1 MDREFSKRMQE
12 KLDELKIS
20 NEPQPI
26 RSDGAGALDL
36 GPRNPERAKQL
47 PDTLV
52 PPATDFGLIPNLK
65 FSFAD
70 AHMTLKPGGWSR
82 EITSRELP
90 IDETLAIVNMNLS
103 PGVREM
109 HSHLQSEWGYVL
121 QGGARVTAVD
131 EKGRIINYMIFFFI
145 IRIIYTYIVE

>member
-1 MDREFSKRMQE
+1 M
-12 KLDELKIS
+12 
-20 NEPQPI
+20 
-26 RSDGAGALDL
+26 

-90 IDETLAIVNMNLS
+90 VDETMAVVNMNLS

-109 HSHLQSEWGYVL
+109 HSHLQSEWGFVL
-121 QGGARVTAVD
+121 QGGAT
-131 EKGRIINYMIFFFI
+131 
-145 IRIIYTYIVE
+145 IIYNTSSFYTIELFFHCVLLFFST

>member
-1 MDREFSKRMQE
+1 MQE
-12 KLDELKIS
+12 KLDELKNS

-36 GPRNPERAKQL
+36 GPRNPERARQL

-82 EITSRELP
+82 EITSREF
-90 IDETLAIVNMNLS
+90 IRKITLFPYLNYFCIFQ
-103 PGVREM
+103 EM
-109 HSHLQSEWGYVL
+109 YCL
-121 QGGARVTAVD
+121 
-131 EKGRIINYMIFFFI
+131 
-145 IRIIYTYIVE
+145 

>member
-12 KLDELKIS
+12 KLDKLKSS

-26 RSDGAGALDL
+26 RSDGAGVLDL

-52 PPATDFGLIPNLK
+52 PPATDFGLISNLK

-70 AHMTLKPGGWSR
+70 AHMTLKPVLMKKVEVLLR
-82 EITSRELP
+82 
-90 IDETLAIVNMNLS
+90 IVNL
-103 PGVREM
+103 
-109 HSHLQSEWGYVL
+109 
-121 QGGARVTAVD
+121 
-131 EKGRIINYMIFFFI
+131 EKDGFFQLIFLIQYKVYMKVVNF
-145 IRIIYTYIVE
+145 

>member
-1 MDREFSKRMQE
+1 MQE

-36 GPRNPERAKQL
+36 APRNSERAKQL

-70 AHMTLKPGGWSR
+70 AHMTLKPGGMR
-82 EITSRELP
+82 EIHWHSNA
-90 IDETLAIVNMNLS
+90 DEY
-103 PGVREM
+103 PGFEM
-109 HSHLQSEWGYVL
+109 PSANRTPQNVKYFKNFDYKVKNPPCNAAKEH
-121 QGGARVTAVD
+121 
-131 EKGRIINYMIFFFI
+131 
-145 IRIIYTYIVE
+145 

>member
-36 GPRNPERAKQL
+36 APRNSERAKQL

-82 EITSRELP
+82 EITIRELP
-90 IDETLAIVNMNLS
+90 VDETLAIVNMNLS
-103 PGVREM
+103 PGVK
-109 HSHLQSEWGYVL
+109 V
-121 QGGARVTAVD
+121 
-131 EKGRIINYMIFFFI
+131 YMKVVNF
-145 IRIIYTYIVE
+145 

>member
-1 MDREFSKRMQE
+1 MDRKFSKRMQE
-12 KLDELKIS
+12 KLDELKSS

-26 RSDGAGALDL
+26 RSDGAGALNL

-82 EITSRELP
+82 EITNRELP
-90 IDETLAIVNMNLS
+90 VDETLAIVNMNLS
-103 PGVREM
+103 PGVREI
-109 HSHLQSEWGYVL
+109 HSHLQSE
-121 QGGARVTAVD
+121 
-131 EKGRIINYMIFFFI
+131 
-145 IRIIYTYIVE
+145 

>member
-1 MDREFSKRMQE
+1 M
-12 KLDELKIS
+12 
-20 NEPQPI
+20 
-26 RSDGAGALDL
+26 

-90 IDETLAIVNMNLS
+90 VDETMAVVNMNLS

-109 HSHLQSEWGYVL
+109 HSHLQSEWGFVL
-121 QGGARVTAVD
+121 KTIHFPYQSCFRTSQGMCYLLILVVMNLNLT
-131 EKGRIINYMIFFFI
+131 
-145 IRIIYTYIVE
+145 

>member
-36 GPRNPERAKQL
+36 APRNSERAKQL

-90 IDETLAIVNMNLS
+90 VDETLAIVNMNLS
-103 PGVREM
+103 PGVK
-109 HSHLQSEWGYVL
+109 V
-121 QGGARVTAVD
+121 
-131 EKGRIINYMIFFFI
+131 YMKVVNF
-145 IRIIYTYIVE
+145 

>member
-12 KLDELKIS
+12 KLDELKNS
-20 NEPQPI
+20 DEPQPI

-52 PPATDFGLIPNLK
+52 PPATDYGLIPNLK

-70 AHMTLKPGGWSR
+70 M
-82 EITSRELP
+82 
-90 IDETLAIVNMNLS
+90 
-103 PGVREM
+103 
-109 HSHLQSEWGYVL
+109 
-121 QGGARVTAVD
+121 
-131 EKGRIINYMIFFFI
+131 
-145 IRIIYTYIVE
+145 

>member
-1 MDREFSKRMQE
+1 M
-12 KLDELKIS
+12 
-20 NEPQPI
+20 
-26 RSDGAGALDL
+26 

-90 IDETLAIVNMNLS
+90 VDETLAIVNMNLS

-109 HSHLQSEWGYVL
+109 HSHLQSEW
-121 QGGARVTAVD
+121 
-131 EKGRIINYMIFFFI
+131 E
-145 IRIIYTYIVE
+145 